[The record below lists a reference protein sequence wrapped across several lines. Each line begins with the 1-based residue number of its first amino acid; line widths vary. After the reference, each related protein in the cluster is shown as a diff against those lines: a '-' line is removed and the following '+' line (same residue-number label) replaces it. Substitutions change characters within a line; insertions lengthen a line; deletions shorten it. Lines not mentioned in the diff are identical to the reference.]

1 MDATVWSRTDAKPS
15 HQHIAAQY
23 TALLAGHFCRS
34 AACPPTAR
42 LWPIGVASCVSQSGN
57 HSAVAIWKGNPSQSL
72 SALCFGPKRSGDNDG
87 FIRMHNQLAYVHQGT
102 RHLTFNARRVESFYD
117 HQPDYKTNFVR
128 WMLLQRRMFPNLM
141 SLVLK
146 GVRMRDDVDLR
157 PFSLK
162 QLFLSEV
169 YAPIVHDPA
178 YQLHQRVQ
186 AECLQALSLVRS
198 GHTLSMPTAFTGL
211 KWLDLSKYQHWPA
224 QDDLV
229 WLTPLG
235 QTLQTLKVQRCNGLR
250 ALDGLQKFRR
260 LNSIDVRHNFNEGW
274 FHLNQWTELTAC
286 INHLMQ
292 CRATHERLTH
302 IQMQG
307 CHYLTSTV
315 DELPLQTLIELDLVF
330 PPDPNHHAGQV
341 GWNLV
346 IRVLD
351 LLQQT

>member
-1 MDATVWSRTDAKPS
+1 MLNPRINTLPHNTPHYLLVTFAD
-15 HQHIAAQY
+15 Q
-23 TALLAGHFCRS
+23 LLARRLPVSGQLALRAVCR
-34 AACPPTAR
+34 R
-42 LWPIGVASCVSQSGN
+42 VAITVRSQSGRETRLN
-57 HSAVAIWKGNPSQSL
+57 LYQLFVLAQRGVQIYKVDL
-72 SALCFGPKRSGDNDG
+72 RGDQDG

-128 WMLLQRRMFPNLM
+128 WMLLQRHMFPNLM

-186 AECLQALSLVRS
+186 AECLRALSLVRS
-198 GHTLSMPTAFTGL
+198 RHTLSMPTAFTGL
-211 KWLDLSKYQHWPA
+211 KWLDLSEYQHWPA
-224 QDDLV
+224 QGDLV

-260 LNSIDVRHNFNEGW
+260 LKSIDVRHNFNEGW
-274 FHLNQWTELTAC
+274 FHLNQHTELTAC

-307 CHYLTSTV
+307 CDYLTSTV

-330 PPDPNHHAGQV
+330 PPDPNHQAGQV